1 MHKIT
6 ETAPIVDK
14 EIGVAEIPKTTLET
28 TSIFK
33 TLVHVHH
40 EVISKYTD
48 LEIEIIGSPLGVNP
62 SEGHF
67 SSRFNPI
74 IEMVRS
80 VGIPASDIQIANIE
94 G

>member
-1 MHKIT
+1 MHRTT

-14 EIGVAEIPKTTLET
+14 EKGVVEIPKT

-33 TLVHVHH
+33 TPVHVHH
-40 EVISKYTD
+40 EVISKPQYTN
-48 LEIEIIGSPLGVNP
+48 LEMEMMGSPLGVNP

-80 VGIPASDIQIANIE
+80 AGIPTSDIQIANI
-94 G
+94 